1 MENKKNKTF
10 HCGEAINIPNNLPSA
25 DEIKADII
33 RAANKMTGM
42 SGVTVGKTE
51 LKTDNVAQYNY
62 DNHDSVSTICFEDSN
77 NKGLNDISDVMSGKL
92 EFKQDHHHDNAEEI
106 DKLYFNLSDEQKK
119 DIIRTDKVKTVFE
132 TDPIYERIKQQ
143 IEKGL
148 KKYNT
153 PVVPE
158 HYSMLG
164 WHNHVQEELTD
175 AITYNEI
182 MRIKLE
188 DVVSALHVAY
198 NNTKSDNNSIAAHHI
213 KFALSIL
220 EDGKDS

>member
-1 MENKKNKTF
+1 MDDKKNKTF
-10 HCGEAINIPNNLPSA
+10 HCGEAINIPNNLPSV
-25 DEIKADII
+25 DEIRADII
-33 RAANKMTGM
+33 KATNKMPDM
-42 SGVTVGKTE
+42 SDVTVGKTE
-51 LKTDNVAQYNY
+51 LKTDNVAHYKN
-62 DNHDSVSTICFEDSN
+62 DSVSTICFEDSN

-92 EFKQDHHHDNAEEI
+92 
-106 DKLYFNLSDEQKK
+106 YFNLSDKQKK
-119 DIIRTDKVKTVFE
+119 DIVRTDKAKTVFE

-158 HYSMLG
+158 HYSILG

>member
-1 MENKKNKTF
+1 VENKKNKTF

-51 LKTDNVAQYNY
+51 LKTDNVAHYT
-62 DNHDSVSTICFEDSN
+62 HDSVSAICFEDSN
-77 NKGLNDISDVMSGKL
+77 NKGLNDINDVMSG
-92 EFKQDHHHDNAEEI
+92 
-106 DKLYFNLSDEQKK
+106 KLYFNLSDKQKK
-119 DIIRTDKVKTVFE
+119 DIVRTDKAKTVFE

-158 HYSMLG
+158 HYSM
-164 WHNHVQEELTD
+164 
-175 AITYNEI
+175 
-182 MRIKLE
+182 
-188 DVVSALHVAY
+188 
-198 NNTKSDNNSIAAHHI
+198 
-213 KFALSIL
+213 
-220 EDGKDS
+220 